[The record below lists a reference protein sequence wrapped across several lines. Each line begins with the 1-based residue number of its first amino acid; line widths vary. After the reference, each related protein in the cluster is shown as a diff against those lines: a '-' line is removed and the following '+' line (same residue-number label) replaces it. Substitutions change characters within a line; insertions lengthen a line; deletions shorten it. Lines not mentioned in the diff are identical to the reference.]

1 MRPID
6 ADELTKMLFEYITKG
21 VFESAKDCAEFN
33 HLIKE
38 MPTLNVNETSDEDD
52 SL

>member
-6 ADELTKMLFEYITKG
+6 ADELTKILFEYITKG

-38 MPTLNVNETSDEDD
+38 APTIDVNETDEEK
-52 SL
+52 